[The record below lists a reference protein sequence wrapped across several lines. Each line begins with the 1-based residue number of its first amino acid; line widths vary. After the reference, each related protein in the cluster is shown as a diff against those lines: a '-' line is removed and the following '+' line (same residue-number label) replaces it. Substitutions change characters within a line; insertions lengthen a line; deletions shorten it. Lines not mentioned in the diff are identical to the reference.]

1 MSFGPLYVLNSL
13 IVVLRNAFG
22 LWSCCLVAKAWT
34 TARSASFL
42 VMSRCVISI
51 PRCWLNGSIRPV
63 LKHGPRSLTYAQ
75 VCGRQTRMRNESD
88 SWYICANDRP
98 RSSERG
104 LSKSVEVRTRKMV
117 NYAWVERSLGK
128 LRWRL
133 VAILTCKS
141 FVIHWYRGERL
152 IEPSSSWFPPK
163 FPSG

>member
-1 MSFGPLYVLNSL
+1 MRLGVLAGLLVVKDWASACSGFFSSLSCLVSL
-13 IVVLRNAFG
+13 IPG
-22 LWSCCLVAKAWT
+22 
-34 TARSASFL
+34 
-42 VMSRCVISI
+42 
-51 PRCWLNGSIRPV
+51 CWLNGSIRPV
-63 LKHGPRSLTYAQ
+63 LKHGPRSLTYAR
-75 VCGRQTRMRNESD
+75 VCGCQTRMRNESD

-128 LRWRL
+128 LRWRI

-141 FVIHWYRGERL
+141 FVKSGYRGERL

>member
-1 MSFGPLYVLNSL
+1 MTYSL
-13 IVVLRNAFG
+13 MIILRSAFG
-22 LWSCCLVAKAWT
+22 MLSCLSAAKVRS
-34 TARSASFL
+34 TACSVLFL
-42 VMSRCVISI
+42 VVEWCVFTV
-51 PRCWLNGSIRPV
+51 PGCWLNGSIRPV

-75 VCGRQTRMRNESD
+75 VCGWQTRMRNESD

-104 LSKSVEVRTRKMV
+104 LSMSVEVRTRKMV

-141 FVIHWYRGERL
+141 FVKSGYRGERL